1 MARVSDGQLAA
12 SDLTMSDIKKICKSF
27 ASTIRSM
34 MHSRINYP
42 KEDGS
47 NKKGKKSDP
56 HNDKKGEQKD
66 EKATA
71 AKKAKV

>member
-1 MARVSDGQLAA
+1 MARVSDGQLDA

-42 KEDGS
+42 KEDG
-47 NKKGKKSDP
+47 
-56 HNDKKGEQKD
+56 
-66 EKATA
+66 
-71 AKKAKV
+71 AK